1 MRHLWLALLLVS
13 NVAAAIA
20 VVDDAGRTVELTA
33 PARRVVALA
42 PHIVESLYAAGAG
55 GQIVGA
61 VDYSDYPEAA
71 RAIPRV
77 GSFSAFSLE
86 AVIAARPDLVV
97 IWGSGNGMGTLA
109 KLAPLQVP
117 VYVSEPRALAD
128 IPRGLRAL
136 GALAGTTGRA
146 EAAARAFET
155 GIAELRRA
163 HARERPLRVLFQ
175 IWNQPLQ
182 TVSGDHLIS
191 EVLALCGG
199 ENLFADARTLAPKL
213 NIESVLQRNPEVI
226 VGSGA
231 GSGRPAWLD
240 DWQDYPTLAAVE
252 RGALFYVDPDHIL
265 RPTTRL
271 LLGARSLCQQLSG
284 VR

>member
-1 MRHLWLALLLVS
+1 MRCLWLALLLFS
-13 NVAAAIA
+13 NLAGAIA
-20 VVDDAGRTVELTA
+20 VVDDAGRPVEVTA
-33 PARRVVALA
+33 PAQRIIALA
-42 PHIVESLYAAGAG
+42 PHIVENLYAAGAG
-55 GQIVGA
+55 ERIVGA
-61 VDYSDYPEAA
+61 VDYSDYPDAA
-71 RAIPRV
+71 GAIPRV

-86 AVIAARPDLVV
+86 AVIAAKPDLVV

-117 VYVSEPRALAD
+117 IYVSEPRALAD
-128 IPRGLRAL
+128 IPRTLRAL
-136 GALAGTTGRA
+136 GALAGTA
-146 EAAARAFET
+146 ETAETAARRFEA
-155 GIAELRRA
+155 GIAELGSSHRRA
-163 HARERPLRVLFQ
+163 QPLRVLFQ

-199 ENLFADARTLAPKL
+199 VNLFADARTLAPKL

-226 VGSGA
+226 IGSGA

-240 DWQDYPTLAAVE
+240 DWRAYPTLAAVE
-252 RGALFYVDPDHIL
+252 NDALFYVDPDHIL
-265 RPTTRL
+265 RPTPRL
-271 LLGARSLCQQLSG
+271 LLGARSLCEQLSG

>member
-1 MRHLWLALLLVS
+1 MRYLWLALLLVS
-13 NVAAAIA
+13 SAAGAIA
-20 VVDDAGRTVELTA
+20 VVDDAGRAVELGA
-33 PARRVVALA
+33 PASRIVALA
-42 PHIVESLYAAGAG
+42 PHIVENLYAAGAG
-55 GQIVGA
+55 EHIVGA
-61 VDYSDYPEAA
+61 VDYSDFPDAA

-86 AVIAARPDLVV
+86 AVIAAQPDLVV

-109 KLAPLQVP
+109 KLAPLRVP

-136 GALAGTTGRA
+136 GALAGSA
-146 EAAARAFET
+146 ETAEIAARQFES
-155 GIAELRRA
+155 GIDALRRA
-163 HARERPLRVLFQ
+163 HAGERPLRVLFQ

-240 DWQDYPTLAAVE
+240 DWLAYPTLTAVQN
-252 RGALFYVDPDHIL
+252 GALLYVDPDHIL
-265 RPTTRL
+265 RPTPRL
-271 LLGARSLCQQLSG
+271 LLGARSLCEQLSA